1 MPPGRTETLCAG
13 AELHFV
19 APMTAAA
26 KPLVYLFLG
35 APGSGRREIVADLIA
50 DGLGEDERAAVLLPA
65 DEPGSPDDARL
76 PGLARWQWADG
87 TLAAEFPTG
96 ATHVFFITDGA
107 RNPVDQ
113 IEAFKP
119 WLEASGAELAR
130 IVCVVHSQLAERHP
144 ALLAWYEACVH
155 FSDVVLLHRREGVEN
170 KWLSDFLGHFK
181 KQHLPCL
188 FELVKEG
195 RVKNPPLI
203 LEPQAR
209 RVSQVFDE
217 EQDWI
222 FTNEEGEELDEDEV
236 TADEDEEVSAKP
248 AEDPYLARRLG
259 GRRVKEI
266 PDIAAYLSPPPS
278 GGAA

>member
-1 MPPGRTETLCAG
+1 
-13 AELHFV
+13 
-19 APMTAAA
+19 MTAVA

-35 APGSGRREIVADLIA
+35 APGSGRREIIADLIA
-50 DGLGEDERAAVLLPA
+50 DGLGDGDRAAVLLPE

-76 PGLARWQWADG
+76 PGLARWRWTEGMIAAD
-87 TLAAEFPTG
+87 FPAG
-96 ATHVFFITDGA
+96 ATHIFFVTAGA

-113 IEAFKP
+113 VEAFKP
-119 WLEASGAELAR
+119 WLQASGAELAR
-130 IVCVVHSQLAERHP
+130 IVCVVRCQLAERHP

-155 FSDVVLLHRREGVEN
+155 FSDVILLHRREGVEN
-170 KWLSDFLGHFK
+170 KWLSEFLGHFK
-181 KQHLPCL
+181 KLHLPCL

-195 RVKNPPLI
+195 RVKNPALI

-222 FTNEEGEELDEDEV
+222 FTNEDGEEIDEDEI
-236 TADEDEEVSAKP
+236 TDDEEEEVSAAP
-248 AEDPYLARRLG
+248 AEDPYFARRMG

-266 PDIAAYLSPPPS
+266 PDVANYLGTPP
-278 GGAA
+278 GGDGR